1 MFKFIVKLAV
11 GVMYLHMLV
20 ARDVLMRNVQTASY
34 RPLLGNVK
42 MAHSIKWVLA

>member
-1 MFKFIVKLAV
+1 MIKFIVKLAV

-20 ARDVLMRNVQTASY
+20 ARDVLMRNVQTAY

-42 MAHSIKWVLA
+42 MAHSIKWDWA